1 MKLQYMCLDSTLDLW
16 QPGHFECA
24 ALGFFYAVNL
34 DMDNSL
40 KWVFF
45 KHGKRSDNKRYTA
58 EV

>member
-1 MKLQYMCLDSTLDLW
+1 M
-16 QPGHFECA
+16 ECA
-24 ALGFFYAVNL
+24 ALGFFYVVNL